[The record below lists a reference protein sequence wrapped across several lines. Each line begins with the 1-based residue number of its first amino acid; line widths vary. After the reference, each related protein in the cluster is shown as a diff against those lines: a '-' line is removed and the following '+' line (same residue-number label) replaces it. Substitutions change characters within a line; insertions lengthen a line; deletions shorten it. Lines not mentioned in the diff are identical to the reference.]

1 LACLVTCS
9 VSVVIFFIFPTYVPQ
24 AQLHGSDLFTFLLR
38 QLHEKA
44 GRYNALPSGHIYI
57 TALLVF
63 FYSLW
68 YPRFKPLLIITL
80 VIVSL
85 STLFTAQH
93 YILDIVA
100 GLLVATLGYHVGLKW
115 TGFSSVQSPPVENK
129 PASPHPS

>member
-1 LACLVTCS
+1 
-9 VSVVIFFIFPTYVPQ
+9 VPQ